1 MYSDNWI
8 AYVGPFPFPWGQAG
22 SRRMC
27 GVARSLAESG
37 NRIVIGGGD
46 SLPVAE
52 TDLNEGEVDGRVR
65 YLGLGESPGESTSL
79 IKKSIHIFWSWGA
92 KTVAWL
98 DSQEIKPSHVFVY
111 GGSAQYMLRLLPWC
125 KRHGIPLIAD
135 VVEWYDPRQMSGG
148 VLGPFNLSAK
158 FALRFLYP
166 RCDGVVAISQ
176 LLADYYEAKGCP
188 VVRVPPT
195 VDITRID
202 IGGRDPSLCDGRMR
216 LIYAGTPGK
225 KDLLGNIIKAAASV
239 DPLGARLKLLVM
251 GPTLKEVKQMMGG
264 AELPVCAEVLGRVD
278 QSLIADYIRSS
289 DFSVLLREP
298 LRFANAGFPTKFVES
313 ISNGTP
319 VMANLTS
326 DLGLYLHDGIEG
338 LVCVDC
344 STEALI
350 AVLNRAL
357 LLSPV
362 ELGAMRLAARDQAE
376 RSFDFRVYGKP
387 LSDFLERICCMT
399 ALRKKRNSV

>member
-1 MYSDNWI
+1 MSKTSWI

-37 NRIVIGGGD
+37 HCVVIGGGD
-46 SLPVAE
+46 SFPVAE
-52 TDLNEGEVDGRVR
+52 TDLNEGEDLGRVR
-65 YLGLGESPGESTSL
+65 YLGLGETPGKNASL
-79 IKKSIHIFWSWGA
+79 IQKSIQIFWSWGA

-98 DSQEIKPSHVFVY
+98 DSQETKPSHVFVY

-135 VVEWYDPRQMSGG
+135 VVEWYDPRQMTGG

-188 VVRVPPT
+188 VIRVPPT
-195 VDITRID
+195 VDVARID
-202 IGGRDPSLCDGRMR
+202 VGGSAPSSKDGK
-216 LIYAGTPGK
+216 LTLVYAGTPGK
-225 KDLLGNIIKAAASV
+225 KDLLGNVIDAAALV
-239 DPLGARLKLLVM
+239 DPLGTRLKLLVM
-251 GPTLKEVKQMMGG
+251 GPTLKQVKEMMGG
-264 AELPVCAEVLGRVD
+264 AELPVCVEVLGRVE
-278 QSLIADYIRSS
+278 QSLVADYIKSS

-313 ISNGTP
+313 MSNGTP

-338 LVCVDC
+338 LVCADC
-344 STEALI
+344 STEALV
-350 AVLNRAL
+350 AVLNKAL
-357 LLSPV
+357 LLSPA
-362 ELGAMRLAARDQAE
+362 ELAAMRLAAREQAE

-387 LSDFLERICCMT
+387 MSDFL
-399 ALRKKRNSV
+399 KRV

>member
-1 MYSDNWI
+1 MIKGSSWI

-37 NRIVIGGGD
+37 YRVVIGGGD

-52 TDLNEGEVDGRVR
+52 TDLNEGEVVGRLR
-65 YLGLGESPGESTSL
+65 YLGLGESPGKSASL
-79 IKKSIHIFWSWGA
+79 IQKFIQIFWSWGA

-98 DSQEIKPSHVFVY
+98 DSQETKPSYVFVY
-111 GGSAQYMLRLLPWC
+111 GGSAQYMLRLMPWC

-135 VVEWYDPRQMSGG
+135 VVEWYDPRQMAGG

-158 FALRFLYP
+158 FALRYLYP

-195 VDITRID
+195 VDVARID
-202 IGGRDPSLCDGRMR
+202 IGGMALSLGDGK
-216 LIYAGTPGK
+216 LTLVYAGTPGK
-225 KDLLGNIIKAAASV
+225 KDLLGNVIEAAASV

-251 GPTLKEVKQMMGG
+251 GPTLKQVKEIMGG
-264 AELPVCAEVLGRVD
+264 AELPVCVEVLGRVD
-278 QSLIADYIRSS
+278 QSLVAGYIKSS

-313 ISNGTP
+313 MSNGTP

-344 STEALI
+344 STEALV

-357 LLSPV
+357 LLSSA
-362 ELGAMRLAARDQAE
+362 ELTAMRLAARDQAE
-376 RSFDFRVYGKP
+376 RSFDFRVYGEP
-387 LSDFLERICCMT
+387 LSDFLKRI
-399 ALRKKRNSV
+399 